1 MANYFIM
8 ETINTKTR
16 ISPFVLFIGRALFL
30 FMDAMCGKKPSLG
43 KFRVL
48 EVVARIPYQ
57 SWEVVHYFLT
67 THFYANERLAIDLFR
82 DSKFARFA
90 QDNETMHA
98 VVITQ
103 MCRSEKTGIGALR
116 FYIVPL
122 LIAYLYAVFC
132 LLFYFFTP
140 RKSYE
145 LNYIFEDHSQEQN
158 GIFIADNEQFK
169 EKPLRSKFSEVYG
182 RASTNYYD
190 FFAGVRDDEI
200 NHRDRSLEAMQE
212 IDRRKL
218 E

>member
-1 MANYFIM
+1 M
-8 ETINTKTR
+8 EVVNTKPR
-16 ISPFVLFIGRALFL
+16 ISPFVLFIGKALFV
-30 FMDAMCGKKPSLG
+30 FMDIMYGKKPSLG

-67 THFYANERLAIDLFR
+67 THLYSNEWRAIDFFR
-82 DSKFARFA
+82 DSEFARSA
-90 QDNETMHA
+90 QDNETMHVGGA
-98 VVITQ
+98 TQ
-103 MCRSEKTGIGALR
+103 MGKSEKTGTGILR

-140 RKSYE
+140 RKAYE
-145 LNYIFEDHSQEQN
+145 LNYIFEDHAREQYA
-158 GIFIADNEQFK
+158 IFLANNEQFK
-169 EKPLRSKFSEVYG
+169 EKPLKSKFLEVYG
-182 RASTNYYD
+182 RANANYHD

>member
-1 MANYFIM
+1 MGAND
-8 ETINTKTR
+8 NLR
-16 ISPFVLFIGRALFL
+16 PHISPSVLFIGRVLFV
-30 FMDAMCGKKPSLG
+30 FMDAMYGKKPSLG

-67 THFYANERLAIDLFR
+67 THLYSNEWRAIDFFR
-82 DSKFARFA
+82 DSEFARSA
-90 QDNETMHA
+90 QDNETMH
-98 VVITQ
+98 VVVVTQ
-103 MCRSEKTGIGALR
+103 MCKSEKTGTGILR

-158 GIFIADNEQFK
+158 GIFIADNKQFK
-169 EKPLRSKFSEVYG
+169 TKP
-182 RASTNYYD
+182 
-190 FFAGVRDDEI
+190 
-200 NHRDRSLEAMQE
+200 
-212 IDRRKL
+212 
-218 E
+218 

>member
-1 MANYFIM
+1 M
-8 ETINTKTR
+8 ETINTKPH
-16 ISPFVLFIGRALFL
+16 ISPFVLFIGKALFV
-30 FMDAMCGKKPSLG
+30 FMDIMYGKKPSLG

-57 SWEVVHYFLT
+57 SWEVTHYFLT
-67 THFYANERLAIDLFR
+67 THLYMNERRVIDLFR
-82 DSKFARFA
+82 DSEFARSA
-90 QDNETMHA
+90 QDNETMHV

-103 MCRSEKTGIGALR
+103 MCKSEKTGTGILR
-116 FYIVPL
+116 FYITPL
-122 LIAYLYAVFC
+122 LIAYLYAIFC

-140 RKSYE
+140 RKAYE
-145 LNYIFEDHSQEQN
+145 LNYIFEDHAREQYT
-158 GIFIADNEQFK
+158 IFLANNEQFK
-169 EKPLRSKFSEVYG
+169 EKPLRSKFLEVYS
-182 RASTNYYD
+182 RANANYHD